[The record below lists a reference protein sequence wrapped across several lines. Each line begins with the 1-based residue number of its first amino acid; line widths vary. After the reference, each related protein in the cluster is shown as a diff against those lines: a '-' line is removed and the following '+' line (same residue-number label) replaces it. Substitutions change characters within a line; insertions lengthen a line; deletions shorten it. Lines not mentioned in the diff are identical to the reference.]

1 MSATPP
7 PGGASEPQARNVRVD
22 WFCHECGWEG
32 QPLRVPDPA
41 CARCQSS
48 FVEEISSD
56 ADDPRQFDRADD
68 EPAAGGL
75 FGRAGRGGLDD
86 EPMMIRFIGPGGAAT
101 QIAFGGGGGPFI
113 FGPRQA
119 AAAAAGGGV
128 GGGGDNR
135 QESRQG
141 QQPPGPLQALMSAF
155 GWAGPQRQEHGQ
167 SEQAQAREGQQ
178 DDEAHAAGQGE
189 RPARMQQVPLRNLA
203 SFLGE
208 AFGPPQAQ
216 EADHPRNNPFAEG
229 HGANDD
235 DEYERGQQEQR
246 RRAQQHPF
254 AVFADGENGGP
265 PLNHLFTL
273 LNAFGVGLPLHG
285 SRGDYVFGEANF
297 QQILNDLMEQAQGRA
312 GPQPAP
318 DDMIEGL
325 PRTKVTTDMLDSPN
339 FHPDC
344 VICQDSF
351 VVDDEIITIPCK
363 HSHTFHTDC
372 IVPWLK
378 NSGTCPT
385 CRFALVPQPHHADG
399 QAPGQNDG
407 DAGANPTGG
416 NGAAP
421 APQAGSSRPSEAQA
435 NDRQE
440 DDNEPLLFAH
450 LPGGW
455 PGSQGASATSDAE
468 RSRQASRE
476 RERLQREHEE
486 LPMDELD

>member
-1 MSATPP
+1 MSASPDR
-7 PGGASEPQARNVRVD
+7 ASDAPTSGNRVD

-41 CARCQSS
+41 CARCRSS

-56 ADDPRQFDRADD
+56 ADDPRQFDQPDD
-68 EPAAGGL
+68 EPFGFGRAAGGP
-75 FGRAGRGGLDD
+75 GIHN
-86 EPMMIRFIGPGGAAT
+86 EPMMIRFIGPGGSAT

-113 FGPRQA
+113 FGPRQ
-119 AAAAAGGGV
+119 
-128 GGGGDNR
+128 GGGGDGALGDGSGERHEAR
-135 QESRQG
+135 QRQPQG
-141 QQPPGPLQALMSAF
+141 GPLQAFMSAF
-155 GWAGPQRQEHGQ
+155 GWAAPQGED
-167 SEQAQAREGQQ
+167 QAQREPTEPANGQQ
-178 DDEAHAAGQGE
+178 EQSNASETSGRRNGQ
-189 RPARMQQVPLRNLA
+189 ARMQQVPLRNLA

-235 DEYERGQQEQR
+235 EEYDRGQQEQQ

-254 AVFADGENGGP
+254 AVFADGDNGP

-325 PRTKVTTDMLDSPN
+325 PKAKVTADMIDSPN

-344 VICQDSF
+344 VVCQDSF
-351 VVDDEIITIPCK
+351 AVDDEIITLPCK
-363 HSHTFHTDC
+363 HAHIFHTDC

-399 QAPGQNDG
+399 QP
-407 DAGANPTGG
+407 P
-416 NGAAP
+416 P
-421 APQAGSSRPSEAQA
+421 RS
-435 NDRQE
+435 QE
-440 DDNEPLLFAH
+440 DIADAAATTAPDAPRSPRAGGSPEHQRTDDDDEALSAR

-455 PGSQGASATSDAE
+455 PGLTSDAAE
-468 RSRQASRE
+468 QSRQASRE
-476 RERLQREHEE
+476 RERSQREHEE